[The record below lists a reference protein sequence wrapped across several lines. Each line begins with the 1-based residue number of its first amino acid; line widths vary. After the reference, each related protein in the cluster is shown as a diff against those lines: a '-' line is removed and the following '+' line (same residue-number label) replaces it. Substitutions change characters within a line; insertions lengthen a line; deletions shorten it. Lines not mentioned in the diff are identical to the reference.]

1 MPTTFLRLRAR
12 YARNASVR
20 CLNVISARACA
31 KGEGAVEFWGLDTS
45 NATGLWG
52 SQHADARC
60 VVGDTDVGW
69 ATEISSLSRSY
80 ISSQL
85 NAIAK
90 PQPRACARCAE
101 RLGRRMDASCTHGIK
116 HALRSVRVPCID
128 WARELSGESVV
139 HLLLVDAEGHD
150 HEVLEHYPFERVET
164 WRVIFEAARI
174 SRSTFAEAA
183 ARLRHA
189 GFRHINGGHHMAP
202 CTRYGTTS
210 TRRNRYGTG
219 CIGRDVTPLRLRVAR
234 APTATLGDVCNGP
247 LRRVRVGEE
256 GVEAVEAGHRKN
268 TTLRCEQRVSALN
281 SA

>member
-1 MPTTFLRLRAR
+1 MVDPASNNRRGLLVEPMPTTFLRLRAR

-31 KGEGAVEFWGLDTS
+31 KGDGAVDFWGLDTS

-60 VVGDTDVGW
+60 VAGDTDVGW

-80 ISSQL
+80 ISNQL

-101 RLGRRMDASCTHGIK
+101 RLGRRMDASCTRGIK
-116 HALRSVRVPCID
+116 RALRSVRVPCID

-174 SRSTFAEAA
+174 SRSTFDEAA

-189 GFRHINGGHHMAP
+189 GFRHVKGGHGYMH
-202 CTRYGTTS
+202 S
-210 TRRNRYGTG
+210 VWHH
-219 CIGRDVTPLRLRVAR
+219 I
-234 APTATLGDVCNGP
+234 
-247 LRRVRVGEE
+247 
-256 GVEAVEAGHRKN
+256 
-268 TTLRCEQRVSALN
+268 N
-281 SA
+281 SSESVWLWNKV